1 MEGRE
6 LGCFLNGDHGTR
18 TGCGGEVAGSGSGW
32 VSSVGFRGGFRGR
45 VEVRA
50 IELDVGLDSDGSSWE
65 QDMG

>member
-1 MEGRE
+1 MVLGRGAAVKWPVAD
-6 LGCFLNGDHGTR
+6 LGGSHRRVL
-18 TGCGGEVAGSGSGW
+18 GESFW
-32 VSSVGFRGGFRGR
+32 GGFRGR